1 MNRRAVKR
9 HTALI
14 AVSLL
19 LTAYCL
25 LAAPPAIAGA
35 WDTEA
40 ALTAYLRNN
49 YPWKEIEVD
58 NVRVFGKLPAGAP
71 EKIETRKGPLG
82 KAVFAFIYRRNR
94 TLIVKADVKALGNV
108 VKSRRP
114 FRKGH
119 VITGE
124 DIYIAKMDIR
134 RMPNSSIRNAEAVVG
149 KSLRRSIAANIPI
162 VEDMIEK
169 SRVVKRGKKVVL
181 LIRHGG
187 LNITAAGRTSEKG
200 YVGMPVKAI
209 NLSSKKEVTGVL
221 VDENTVRLEL

>member
-1 MNRRAVKR
+1 MNSRTVTRY
-9 HTALI
+9 TPLI

-25 LAAPPAIAGA
+25 LPSPQAIAGA
-35 WDTEA
+35 WNPES
-40 ALTAYLRNN
+40 ALSVYLRSN
-49 YPWKEIEVD
+49 YPWEDIEVN
-58 NVRVFGKLPAGAP
+58 NVRVTGKLPGKAP
-71 EKIETRKGPLG
+71 WKIDIRKGPIG
-82 KAVFAFIYRRNR
+82 KAVFSFIYRQNKMV
-94 TLIVKADVKALGNV
+94 IVKADVKAFDGV

-119 VITGE
+119 VITGS
-124 DIYIAKMDIR
+124 DIYVAKMDIR
-134 RMPNSSIRNAEAVVG
+134 KMPNSSIRNAETVLG

-169 SRVVKRGKKVVL
+169 ARVVKRGKRVVL
-181 LIRHGG
+181 LIRHRG
-187 LNITAAGRTSEKG
+187 LNITAAGKTREKG

-209 NLSSKKEVTGVL
+209 NLSSKKEITGVL

>member
-1 MNRRAVKR
+1 MNRKAVER
-9 HTALI
+9 HTASI
-14 AVSLL
+14 AVRL
-19 LTAYCL
+19 L
-25 LAAPPAIAGA
+25 LAAFCLLPAPAAVAGA
-35 WDTEA
+35 WDAEP
-40 ALTAYLRNN
+40 ALTAHLRSN
-49 YPWKEIEVD
+49 YPWKEIEID

-82 KAVFAFIYRRNR
+82 RAVFAFVYRRDR
-94 TLIVKADVKALGNV
+94 TVIVKADVKALGNV

-134 RMPNSSIRNAEAVVG
+134 RMPNSSVRNADAVVG

-162 VEDMIEK
+162 LEDMIEK
-169 SRVVKRGKKVVL
+169 SRVVKRGKNVVL

-209 NLSSKKEVTGVL
+209 NLSSRKEVTGVL
-221 VDENTVRLEL
+221 IDENTVRLEL